1 MHLGTQARGRLPWLQ
16 SGTAT
21 PLRDCTWLVL
31 QSLYQMELRGE
42 WNGESVS
49 CSEGE
54 YAVGDYW
61 SWKGWRDGLA
71 GVQALGD
78 VGR

>member
-1 MHLGTQARGRLPWLQ
+1 MTSQA
-16 SGTAT
+16 
-21 PLRDCTWLVL
+21 
-31 QSLYQMELRGE
+31 LYQMELRGE
-42 WNGESVS
+42 WKQDSVR

-54 YAVGDYW
+54 YAVDDYW

-71 GVQALGD
+71 GVQALGN